1 MPRLTRD
8 VRQRILD
15 QNEGFT
21 IRTFYDVKNLR
32 EERTY
37 TISGG
42 ELHIRAVGKNS
53 WADSHYHNEWHA
65 TDEETHRFLYEHQYG
80 LSPVLQVFSGGY
92 S

>member
-65 TDEETHRFLYEHQYG
+65 TDEETHRFLYEHQYEMDLDG
-80 LSPVLQVFSGGY
+80 IE
-92 S
+92 

>member
-21 IRTFYDVKNLR
+21 IRTFSDEKNSR

-37 TISGG
+37 TVSGG
-42 ELHIRAVGKNS
+42 ELHIRAVGKGS
-53 WADSHYHNEWHA
+53 WADSHYHNEWTA
-65 TDEETHRFLYEHQYG
+65 TDEETHRFLYEHQYEMNLDG
-80 LSPVLQVFSGGY
+80 IE
-92 S
+92 

>member
-21 IRTFYDVKNLR
+21 TNTFYKGKNSR

-37 TISGG
+37 TVLGG
-42 ELHIRAVGKNS
+42 KLHIHAVGKSS
-53 WADSHYHNEWHA
+53 WADSHYNNEWTA
-65 TDEETHRFLYEHQYG
+65 TDEETHRFLYEHQYEMNLDG
-80 LSPVLQVFSGGY
+80 IE
-92 S
+92 